1 MKEWIIVENV
11 KIEDL
16 PGKYFG
22 FIYKITNLAN
32 NKIYIGRK
40 NFYTRRKRRFGK
52 KEIAKMKDKRSKKYE
67 WVVKESNW
75 KTYNSSSK
83 ELKEDIKNGDEIKR
97 EILFLVEKEN
107 QMVYFETKFQFI
119 YSVLEEGS
127 YNRNILG
134 RFYRTIFE

>member
-1 MKEWIIVENV
+1 MKEWIITENV

-32 NKIYIGRK
+32 NKVYIGRK

-75 KTYNSSSK
+75 KTYSSSSK

-97 EILFLVEKEN
+97 EILFLVKKEN

-127 YNRNILG
+127 YNKNILG
-134 RFYRTIFE
+134 RFYKTIFE